1 MNMKYKVYLIALLG
15 LALFSL
21 GSCRSSKSAAGHKET
36 ATGQST
42 ESTEKDLRAYLGDIC
57 SQYDDWTDV
66 SMPVKIELQAPKRFS
81 VSGKA
86 SMVRG
91 RSLDF
96 SLRFLGMEVASLKAD
111 RDSVYVLYKLEKIA
125 FAESIGRIA
134 EAYGFDLEDL
144 QCLLLGRIFVPGK
157 GQAPVSAAA
166 SFVCSLAS
174 DGARWYAEPKK
185 QTRGTHWQYVCS
197 LPQDGN
203 KAEVTGIE
211 VNASAGGRFDA
222 SYGKFAATEVGP
234 VAEDVEVSGSLRSHK
249 IRLALHWNTGRASWN
264 KGIAPTSGSIPKGYK
279 RISIDQL
286 NKALKS
292 L

>member
-1 MNMKYKVYLIALLG
+1 MKYKVYLIALLG
-15 LALFSL
+15 LVLLSL
-21 GSCRSSKSAAGHKET
+21 GSCRSSKSATGHKE
-36 ATGQST
+36 ST
-42 ESTEKDLRAYLGDIC
+42 TEQSTEKDLRAYLGDIY
-57 SQYDDWTDV
+57 SQYGDWTDV

-91 RSLDF
+91 KSLDF

-125 FAESIGRIA
+125 FAESIGRIS

-144 QCLLLGRIFVPGK
+144 QCLLLGRMFVPGK

-166 SFVCSLAS
+166 SFLCSLAS
-174 DGARWYAEPKK
+174 NGAKWYAEPEK
-185 QTRGTHWQYVCS
+185 QTRGAHWQYVCS

-222 SYGKFAATEVGP
+222 TYGKFAATEVGP

-264 KGIAPTSGSIPKGYK
+264 KGIAPTSGSIPKEYK

>member
-15 LALFSL
+15 LVLLSL
-21 GSCRSSKSAAGHKET
+21 GSCRSSKSATGHKE
-36 ATGQST
+36 ST
-42 ESTEKDLRAYLGDIC
+42 TEQSTEKDLRAYLGDIY
-57 SQYDDWTDV
+57 SQYGDWTDV

-91 RSLDF
+91 KSLDF

-125 FAESIGRIA
+125 FAESIGRIS

-144 QCLLLGRIFVPGK
+144 QCLLLGRMFVPGK

-166 SFVCSLAS
+166 SFLCSLAS
-174 DGARWYAEPKK
+174 NGAKWYAEPEK
-185 QTRGTHWQYVCS
+185 QTRGAHWQYVCS

-222 SYGKFAATEVGP
+222 TYGKFAATEVGP

-264 KGIAPTSGSIPKGYK
+264 KGIAPTSGSIPKEYK

>member
-211 VNASAGGRFDA
+211 VNASAAGRFDA
-222 SYGKFAATEVGP
+222 TYGKFAATGAGP
-234 VAEDVEVSGSLRSHK
+234 VAEDVEVSGSLRSQR

>member
-15 LALFSL
+15 LALLSL
-21 GSCRSSKSAAGHKET
+21 GSCRSSKSSAGHKEST
-36 ATGQST
+36 TGQST
-42 ESTEKDLRAYLGDIC
+42 EKDLQAYLGDIC
-57 SQYDDWTDV
+57 SQYGAWTDV

-91 RSLDF
+91 KSLDF

-125 FAESIGRIA
+125 FAESIGRIS

-144 QCLLLGRIFVPGK
+144 QCLLLGRMFVPGK

-174 DGARWYAEPKK
+174 NGAKWYAEPKK
-185 QTRGTHWQYVCS
+185 QTRGAHWQYVCS

-211 VNASAGGRFDA
+211 VNAGAVGRFDA

-249 IRLALHWNTGRASWN
+249 ISLALHWNTGRASWN
-264 KGIAPTSGSIPKGYK
+264 KGIAPTSGNIPKGYK

>member
-15 LALFSL
+15 LALLSL
-21 GSCRSSKSAAGHKET
+21 GSCRSSKSAAGHKEST
-36 ATGQST
+36 TGQ
-42 ESTEKDLRAYLGDIC
+42 STEKDLRAYLGNIC
-57 SQYDDWTDV
+57 SQYGDWTDV

-91 RSLDF
+91 KSLDF

-125 FAESIGRIA
+125 FAESIARIS

-144 QCLLLGRIFVPGK
+144 QCLLLGRMFVPGK

-166 SFVCSLAS
+166 SFLCSLAS
-174 DGARWYAEPKK
+174 DGAKWYAEPKK
-185 QTRGTHWQYVCS
+185 QTRGAHWQYVCS
-197 LPQDGN
+197 LPQNGN

-211 VNASAGGRFDA
+211 VNASAGG
-222 SYGKFAATEVGP
+222 
-234 VAEDVEVSGSLRSHK
+234 
-249 IRLALHWNTGRASWN
+249 
-264 KGIAPTSGSIPKGYK
+264 
-279 RISIDQL
+279 
-286 NKALKS
+286 
-292 L
+292 

>member
-1 MNMKYKVYLIALLG
+1 MNVKYKVYLIALLG

-21 GSCRSSKSAAGHKET
+21 GSCRSSKSAAGQKE
-36 ATGQST
+36 AAIGQ
-42 ESTEKDLRAYLGDIC
+42 STEKDLREYLGDIC
-57 SQYDDWTDV
+57 SQYGDWTDV
-66 SMPVKIELQAPKRFS
+66 SMPVKIELQAQKRFS

-91 RSLDF
+91 KSLDF

-111 RDSVYVLYKLEKIA
+111 CDSVYVLYKLEKIA
-125 FAESIGRIA
+125 FAESIGRIS

-144 QCLLLGRIFVPGK
+144 QCLLLGRMFVPGK
-157 GQAPVSAAA
+157 GQASISAAA

-174 DGARWYAEPKK
+174 NGAKWYTEPKK
-185 QTRGTHWQYVCS
+185 QTRGAHWQYVCS

-222 SYGKFAATEVGP
+222 TYGKFAATEVGP
-234 VAEDVEVSGSLRSHK
+234 VAEDVEVSGSLRSQK

>member
-15 LALFSL
+15 LALLSL
-21 GSCRSSKSAAGHKET
+21 GSCRSSKSAAGHKEST
-36 ATGQST
+36 TGQ
-42 ESTEKDLRAYLGDIC
+42 STEKDLRAYLGNIC
-57 SQYDDWTDV
+57 SQYGDWTDV

-91 RSLDF
+91 KSLDF

-125 FAESIGRIA
+125 FAESIARIS

-144 QCLLLGRIFVPGK
+144 QCLLLGRMFVPGK
-157 GQAPVSAAA
+157 GQAQVSAAA
-166 SFVCSLAS
+166 SFLCSLAS
-174 DGARWYAEPKK
+174 DGAKWYAEPKK
-185 QTRGTHWQYVCS
+185 QTRGAHWQYVCS
-197 LPQDGN
+197 LPQNGN

-222 SYGKFAATEVGP
+222 TYGNFAATEVGP
-234 VAEDVEVSGSLRSHK
+234 VAEDVEVSGSLRSQK